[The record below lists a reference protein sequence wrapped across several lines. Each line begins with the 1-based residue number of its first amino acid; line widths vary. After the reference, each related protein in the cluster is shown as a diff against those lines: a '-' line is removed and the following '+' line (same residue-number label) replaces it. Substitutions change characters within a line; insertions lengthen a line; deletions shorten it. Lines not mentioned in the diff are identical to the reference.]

1 MAAAPLHASRVAAL
15 RACGD
20 SSDSD
25 AQLEAALGDAPQPL
39 IFDTIEPSARLTV
52 AQGLLKAHHMRI
64 CASANFQYTLWIGDW
79 FAMINNKLDAD
90 LKKIQTIAKY
100 MIEVRVRCGGWM
112 ERCT

>member
-1 MAAAPLHASRVAAL
+1 MAAASPLHAARVAAL

-25 AQLEAALGDAPQPL
+25 AQLEAALGAAERPL
-39 IFDTIEPSARLTV
+39 IYDTIEPSARLTI
-52 AQGLLKAHHMRI
+52 AQGLLKAHHIRL
-64 CASANFQYTLWIGDW
+64 CAAADFQYTLWIGDW

-100 MIEVRVRCGGWM
+100 MIEVRMCG
-112 ERCT
+112 